1 MSKPELLIQ
10 IHELAVQ
17 SEAGRI
23 NDFNFSAE
31 RTGLYLFHARDLR
44 RITALLKTIRGL
56 ESPLDGTVSY
66 RGGTIGLVL
75 AEDELPPWS
84 TPRRE
89 LELYSR
95 LHGLPRYD
103 LLTAMSQWDL
113 EGTLQVPLRHLDPY
127 ERTGLLLVMET
138 ATAPELLL
146 CEEPLAGLNPE
157 QTRKLL
163 VHLQD
168 YAREHLVILATVNPD
183 GWPIE
188 IPRVDLE
195 HQPVR
200 APALTRDPSIPAVA
214 TPESTDPVLT
224 MSPEFPGFL
233 PLPDQPVPETV
244 ILPLPI
250 GAETEYQLRRVA
262 EIRYF
267 EAASEIGYAVD
278 ILPGDRARLRE
289 LLDGRGLVLPDD
301 WEG

>member
-95 LHGLPRYD
+95 LHGLPRSYC
-103 LLTAMSQWDL
+103 SQ
-113 EGTLQVPLRHLDPY
+113 
-127 ERTGLLLVMET
+127 
-138 ATAPELLL
+138 
-146 CEEPLAGLNPE
+146 C
-157 QTRKLL
+157 
-163 VHLQD
+163 
-168 YAREHLVILATVNPD
+168 I
-183 GWPIE
+183 
-188 IPRVDLE
+188 
-195 HQPVR
+195 
-200 APALTRDPSIPAVA
+200 
-214 TPESTDPVLT
+214 
-224 MSPEFPGFL
+224 
-233 PLPDQPVPETV
+233 
-244 ILPLPI
+244 
-250 GAETEYQLRRVA
+250 
-262 EIRYF
+262 
-267 EAASEIGYAVD
+267 
-278 ILPGDRARLRE
+278 
-289 LLDGRGLVLPDD
+289 
-301 WEG
+301 